1 MPHPRIQK
9 HDSPDLRAV
18 TVLVATLAT
27 ASPVHA
33 AVPALTSTLGLSLAG
48 LAALTTFSAITS
60 LYYWRSARVREQQL
74 LSLQQGAEQQQQL
87 LSKFDSQVI
96 ASRTDLDLKIT
107 WVSEALSKISGYERQ
122 DLIGEPVTKL
132 LDPQLGHELYA
143 EIIATIDKTGVW
155 RGTVRHQGK
164 GPNYYWVE
172 ATVEPLFDA
181 QGERCGYIQIR
192 QDITSQ
198 KRLEELWMTDHL
210 TGLHNRQSIDQI
222 WEREILRS
230 VRYGDLFS
238 VLLID
243 IDHFKRVNDNF
254 GHLVGDELLFQFAQL
269 LQEVSRDTD
278 HVGRWGGEEFVVII
292 PNTNLS
298 SAVLMA
304 EKLRETIECFSFS
317 AVGRITVSI
326 GLATYRNGM
335 NQDDLFSVADAA
347 LYRAK
352 AQGRNRVE
360 VGDIRDN
367 HELNPDKLIE
377 SSPDGR
383 TPVH

>member
-1 MPHPRIQK
+1 MPLSRAPK
-9 HDSPDLRAV
+9 NWSPIAV
-18 TVLVATLAT
+18 STAALT
-27 ASPVHA
+27 ASTFATPVNA
-33 AVPALTSTLGLSLAG
+33 ALPALASTLGISLAG
-48 LAALTTFSAITS
+48 ATAVTLLSALAAIYF
-60 LYYWRSARVREQQL
+60 WRTARQRQINL
-74 LSLQQGAEQQQQL
+74 IDLQQGLGQQRQL
-87 LSKFDSQVI
+87 LDKFDSQVI

-107 WVSEALSKISGYERQ
+107 WVSQALLKISGYEEQ
-122 DLIGEPVTKL
+122 DLIGEPVSKL

-143 EIIATIDKTGVW
+143 EIIATIDKSGIW

-192 QDITSQ
+192 QDVTSQ
-198 KRLEELWMTDHL
+198 IRLEELWMTDHL
-210 TGLHNRQSIDQI
+210 TGLHNRQSIDQL
-222 WEREILRS
+222 WEREIQRS
-230 VRYGDLFS
+230 VRYGDVFS

-243 IDHFKRVNDNF
+243 IDHFKRVNDNY

-278 HVGRWGGEEFVVII
+278 HVGRWGGEEFVVLI

-304 EKLRETIECFSFS
+304 EKIRETIDSFNFTT
-317 AVGRITVSI
+317 VGRITVSI

-367 HELNPDKLIE
+367 QKLNPDKLIE
-377 SSPDGR
+377 SSPQGK